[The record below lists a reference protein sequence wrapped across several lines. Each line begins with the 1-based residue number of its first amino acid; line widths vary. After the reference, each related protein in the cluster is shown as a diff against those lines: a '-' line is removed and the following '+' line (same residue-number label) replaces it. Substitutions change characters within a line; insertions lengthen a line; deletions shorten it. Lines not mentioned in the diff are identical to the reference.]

1 MADILSFRINCGH
14 IFFYINLQSLYMKK
28 ASLFFI
34 AVLFI
39 SSGTLF
45 AQGFHIGVKGG
56 TNLAKID
63 GRSFDEGFQW
73 GLSAG
78 GFAELNFTKYI
89 GIQPEVL
96 FSQTKTRTA
105 NNFSDVYQFGAYN
118 NQNITL
124 NYLSIPVLL
133 AIKPSPLLSILVGPQ
148 FGIKLN
154 EDNSIV
160 QSGKDAFKTGDFS
173 VVGGAQLNLGG
184 FKLGARYAIGLNNT
198 AAIKDIENVDTWKS
212 QSIQLY
218 VGFRI
223 I

>member
-1 MADILSFRINCGH
+1 
-14 IFFYINLQSLYMKK
+14 MKK
-28 ASLFFI
+28 VSLFFI

-39 SSGTLF
+39 SSGSLF

-56 TNLAKID
+56 VNMTKID
-63 GRSFDEGFQW
+63 GRSFDEAFKW

-78 GFAELNFTKYI
+78 GFAELNFTNHI

-96 FSQTKTRTA
+96 FSQIKTKTA
-105 NNFSDVYQFGAYN
+105 EHFSDIYQVGGYD
-118 NQNITL
+118 NQNLTL
-124 NYLSIPVLL
+124 NYLSIPILL

-160 QSGKDAFKTGDFS
+160 RNGQDAFKTGDFS

-198 AAIKDIENVDTWKS
+198 AAIKDIEKVDTWKS

-218 VGFRI
+218 LGFRI

>member
-1 MADILSFRINCGH
+1 
-14 IFFYINLQSLYMKK
+14 MKK
-28 ASLFFI
+28 ASLFI
-34 AVLFI
+34 LAAIMLT
-39 SSGTLF
+39 SGQLL

-56 TNLAKID
+56 TNLSKMQ
-63 GRSFDEGFQW
+63 GRSFDQGFQW
-73 GLSAG
+73 GFSAG
-78 GFAELNFTKYI
+78 GFAELNFSKHI

-105 NNFSDVYQFGAYN
+105 DKFSSIYYQTIDGGYN

-124 NYLSIPVLL
+124 NYLSIPILL
-133 AIKPSPLLSILVGPQ
+133 SIKPIPILSILVGPQ

-154 EDNSIV
+154 ENNSILR
-160 QSGKDAFKTGDFS
+160 SGKEAFKTGDFS

-184 FKLGARYAIGLNNT
+184 FKAGARYAIGLNNT

-212 QSIQLY
+212 QSIQFY
-218 VGFRI
+218 IGFRI